1 MIIGAG
7 GRMGTALAR
16 RCARTRSVIAF
27 KREHLDVLHPERVRA
42 ALSNHDF
49 QALVYTAGITNV
61 DECEIRPREA
71 ALSNTAT
78 PRALAEVCAERRAR
92 FIHVSTDYVFRGDDP
107 VPRKECDETEP
118 INAYGRTKLEGERA
132 VLEVSP
138 DFLVIRVSWLFG
150 PDKPSFP
157 DMILQRAMEEDHV
170 EAIADKHSCPTYSE
184 DLAEWIEP
192 LLEDPR
198 AKGIL
203 HLSNSGASSWQA
215 YGQAVLDLAVKAG
228 FMLRTRTVHPISRLC
243 FPGFKAAR
251 PEFTAF
257 DTTKFQQLT
266 GITPRPWQEALEA
279 YLREKFAR
287 QASSPAKR

>member
-1 MIIGAG
+1 M
-7 GRMGTALAR
+7 
-16 RCARTRSVIAF
+16 
-27 KREHLDVLHPERVRA
+27 
-42 ALSNHDF
+42 
-49 QALVYTAGITNV
+49 
-61 DECEIRPREA
+61 
-71 ALSNTAT
+71 
-78 PRALAEVCAERRAR
+78 
-92 FIHVSTDYVFRGDDP
+92 
-107 VPRKECDETEP
+107 
-118 INAYGRTKLEGERA
+118 
-132 VLEVSP
+132 LEVSP